1 MIENRLKHEL
11 YSSQFLR
18 YLYLNT
24 PLLIYP
30 TETVL
35 GTDGLMDGLRTD
47 TASLEVETLPHSRHF
62 GPFSFRLIMLWH
74 IQLM

>member
-1 MIENRLKHEL
+1 MINNPITSTHLHYSLLKDLFVIMIENRLKHEL

-35 GTDGLMDGLRTD
+35 GTDGLMDGWI
-47 TASLEVETLPHSRHF
+47 AH
-62 GPFSFRLIMLWH
+62 
-74 IQLM
+74 